1 MTIAER
7 PLVERP
13 PEAGSTRADAIDRSN
28 DIDLYRGLAALLVA
42 AMHTRMITWIGI
54 REFWRLHGLELT
66 PEALLAYATLPLAF
80 GSIGV
85 PIFFVLSGYCIHRLH
100 AARRAR
106 LGSFGLSPVEFYARR
121 FFRIYPVLLGALALT
136 SACDTASRGLVPES
150 PLIGD
155 TGVRAF
161 LVNLLSLQG
170 VAGGTYGSNIAL
182 WTLAIE
188 VQLYLF
194 YPLLAASMA
203 RVGNGATFL
212 WLSAL
217 AALSYYAFERHGFR
231 WFASYWP
238 SWFLGA
244 LIAEADASGAASKLS
259 PFARRIWL
267 GAGLALLG
275 VGGMLLSRSEH
286 VAFHIWALAF
296 ASLLYAR
303 SRDAAESLGGVAA
316 ALLRW
321 LGSFSFSIYIV
332 HLPIVVLI
340 HSICFSGERQAGIA
354 PFAAILLAAIG
365 CAYVF
370 HRLCERPALALS
382 RKIKR
387 EGLGAL
393 YRAKYFSMMRR

>member
-13 PEAGSTRADAIDRSN
+13 PEAGSTRADSIDRSN

-85 PIFFVLSGYCIHRLH
+85 PIFFVLSGYCIHRPH

-106 LGSFGLSPVEFYARR
+106 LGSFGLSPAEFYARR

-136 SACDTASRGLVPES
+136 FACDTASRGLVPES

-155 TGVRAF
+155 TAVRAF

-188 VQLYLF
+188 VRCS
-194 YPLLAASMA
+194 SMCSI
-203 RVGNGATFL
+203 RC
-212 WLSAL
+212 W
-217 AALSYYAFERHGFR
+217 RPR
-231 WFASYWP
+231 WRDWETGPP
-238 SWFLGA
+238 SCG
-244 LIAEADASGAASKLS
+244 SRGS
-259 PFARRIWL
+259 P
-267 GAGLALLG
+267 
-275 VGGMLLSRSEH
+275 RSPTTPSN
-286 VAFHIWALAF
+286 VTAF
-296 ASLLYAR
+296 A
-303 SRDAAESLGGVAA
+303 
-316 ALLRW
+316 
-321 LGSFSFSIYIV
+321 GS
-332 HLPIVVLI
+332 LPI
-340 HSICFSGERQAGIA
+340 GRAGSSA
-354 PFAAILLAAIG
+354 
-365 CAYVF
+365 
-370 HRLCERPALALS
+370 R
-382 RKIKR
+382 
-387 EGLGAL
+387 
-393 YRAKYFSMMRR
+393 